1 MYKSDNLTFQQ
12 LLEKDKSF
20 TIHERNL
27 QKLAVE
33 MYKVK
38 NKISPIPV
46 QELFKSRGDTAHNMR
61 KIREWEVPRV
71 RTVNNGTESIRYRG
85 PETWELLPN
94 EIKTSS
100 SLAEFKRKIK
110 DWKPRGCTC
119 RLCKVFL
126 FDLGYL
132 S

>member
-1 MYKSDNLTFQQ
+1 MF
-12 LLEKDKSF
+12 
-20 TIHERNL
+20 
-27 QKLAVE
+27 
-33 MYKVK
+33 KVK
-38 NKISPIPV
+38 NKISPLPV
-46 QELFKSRGDTAHNMR
+46 QELFKLRGNSAHKVRNS
-61 KIREWEVPRV
+61 REWEVPRV

-85 PETWELLPN
+85 PETWQLLPN

-119 RLCKVFL
+119 RLCKVFVS
-126 FDLGYL
+126 DLGFL